1 MPLRKVNCPLVTM
14 LLMIP
19 LVGSGCGAFCEALG
33 LPDAVCENLA
43 PTAPVATGDL
53 QVTIEVRFIGVS
65 EDFFERIGV
74 DFDLSSDFESAG
86 LPDIDTNAMPIGP
99 FLANAS
105 ALGGNNGTT
114 YFGTGSI
121 DRNTFFLPTVPAG
134 MVGDEIRSFPGIGLN
149 FDVPL
154 ANTPLGNEFDNT
166 PGGAVLDTL
175 FTDSDVASIDFAQ
188 LNETEVTLLLSSL
201 MADADTT
208 MLMQPQLMLRNGQPA
223 VLVSDNETAPS
234 SDIDPDFVP
243 AFNNFGGAG
252 MTVRSGPMLNVVPV
266 VSADRRSIALSIQ
279 PVRALVFPLPT
290 TVTSGGT
297 TSTIEF
303 PVIQFANVDT
313 TVSVPDGGT
322 ILLGGIRRLSDG
334 GQVNGVPV
342 LNKVPYINRLFR
354 NSATIRDSQT
364 LMLMVTPRIIILEEE
379 EQ

>member
-1 MPLRKVNCPLVTM
+1 
-14 LLMIP
+14 
-19 LVGSGCGAFCEALG
+19 
-33 LPDAVCENLA
+33 
-43 PTAPVATGDL
+43 
-53 QVTIEVRFIGVS
+53 
-65 EDFFERIGV
+65 
-74 DFDLSSDFESAG
+74 
-86 LPDIDTNAMPIGP
+86 
-99 FLANAS
+99 
-105 ALGGNNGTT
+105 
-114 YFGTGSI
+114 
-121 DRNTFFLPTVPAG
+121 

-149 FDVPL
+149 FEVPL

-266 VSADRRSIALSIQ
+266 VSADRRTIALSIQ

-313 TVSVPDGGT
+313 TVSVPDGGS

-334 GQVNGVPV
+334 EQVNGVPV

-364 LMLMVTPRIIILEEE
+364 LMLMVTPRIIILEED